1 MPPEKSVA
9 ATLAEI
15 KEELKTFVQT
25 RAEIFKTETAEKIN
39 VWKRALVL
47 LVLAAVSL
55 LTFWSTLVFS
65 LVALV
70 RSLLISGRYE
80 WLWGGLIV
88 SGFFLLLAGLFG
100 QAGYAKLK
108 SCRPAPSRTLRILGQ
123 DRSWIKDETRTA

>member
-1 MPPEKSVA
+1 VA